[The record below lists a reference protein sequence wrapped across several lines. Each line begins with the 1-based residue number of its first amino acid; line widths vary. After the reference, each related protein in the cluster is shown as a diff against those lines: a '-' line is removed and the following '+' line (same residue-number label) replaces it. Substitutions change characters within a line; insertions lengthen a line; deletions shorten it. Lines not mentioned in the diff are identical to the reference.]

1 MCYTFPIVYKTHELG
16 RVYSMAKIKP
26 LVLTFSSLDELEKA
40 KAEYD
45 FIGRE
50 VEVDRKALKLTVLTL
65 PRRYKKKAM
74 RDAKAARKREEED
87 YPYGDY

>member
-1 MCYTFPIVYKTHELG
+1 
-16 RVYSMAKIKP
+16 MAKIKP
-26 LVLTFSSLDELEKA
+26 LVLTFGTLDELEKA

-50 VEVDRKALKLTVLTL
+50 VDIDRKQLKLTVLTL
-65 PRRYKKKAM
+65 PRRYKKKAL
-74 RDAKAARKREEED
+74 REAKTARKREEEN